1 MNKSRIKANMKTAF
15 LIFFV
20 ALLSSCATFKPVTQI
35 EQPTIVLTDSNFC
48 ISGGLSASI
57 NQDSL
62 FEVFDKGFILGNGT
76 NTVKIYWQ
84 SLGTSDVWNG
94 NITIEPHLCV
104 SGSDFCL
111 TGQYWIQ
118 VHQTAFMATLQRGLT
133 FGTPNT
139 SVFIVYSNGKLSV
152 TPKVCIRTK
161 VTAKALR

>member
-1 MNKSRIKANMKTAF
+1 MKTAF
-15 LIFFV
+15 IILFV

-62 FEVFDKGFILGNGT
+62 FEVFDKGFILGSGT

-84 SLGTSDVWNG
+84 SLGTSDPFNG
-94 NITIEPHLCV
+94 QIVIEPNLCINNT
-104 SGSDFCL
+104 DFCL
-111 TGQYWIQ
+111 TGQYWVQI
-118 VHQTAFMATLQRGLT
+118 HQTAFIATIQRGLT
-133 FGTPNT
+133 FGTPAT
-139 SVFIVYSNGKLSV
+139 SVFIQYVNGKV
-152 TPKVCIRTK
+152 TVRPTVCIKTK